1 MSFSRMK
8 PLPKAILILAIVGA
22 VGFGAKYGMQF
33 LPKAEPVVP
42 PAPTV
47 AVPAESAQPVP
58 VATVRSTSTPVAE
71 PPDVRAG
78 TITSAPANAGLD
90 ALLGSGKK

>member
-8 PLPKAILILAIVGA
+8 PLPKALLLAALVGGA
-22 VGFGAKYGMQF
+22 VFAYKTF
-33 LPKAEPVVP
+33 VPSTPKAVEPP
-42 PAPTV
+42 PV
-47 AVPAESAQPVP
+47 AAVQVPAESAQPVP

-71 PPDVRAG
+71 PPAAQAPAL
-78 TITSAPANAGLD
+78 TPAPANAGLD